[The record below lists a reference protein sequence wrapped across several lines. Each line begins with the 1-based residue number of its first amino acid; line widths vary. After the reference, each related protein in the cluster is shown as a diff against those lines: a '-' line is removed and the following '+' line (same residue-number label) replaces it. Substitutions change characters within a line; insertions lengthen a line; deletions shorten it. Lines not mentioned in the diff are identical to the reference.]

1 MPPRQVLKI
10 PTQTNAVTEQQT
22 ELAQNHLLQQQ
33 NYVSITNTSG
43 QARRLCEQMYLLN
56 CEQQVEPAQSH
67 ASHHPNYVKNNESGV
82 TPDTCTG
89 FKSMCAS
96 R

>member
-1 MPPRQVLKI
+1 MPPSQVLKI

-43 QARRLCEQMYLLN
+43 QARKVVRANVPTEL
-56 CEQQVEPAQSH
+56 
-67 ASHHPNYVKNNESGV
+67 
-82 TPDTCTG
+82 
-89 FKSMCAS
+89 
-96 R
+96 